1 MRDGSPPKL
10 QGHDTVQLQLSATV
24 AVSFQAGCRAPDG
37 TSSNSTAR
45 VTSARVVRIER
56 AYTKIPEAMY
66 LPRHAW
72 PALLI
77 GAAAVWIYFF
87 RLGSAPMMIGGD
99 EAYFASHAHAI
110 ATTGRDL
117 DGRFLPLFFRI
128 DIHTWYQP
136 LLVYLMAAVFS
147 IVQVSEAALRTP
159 TALIGVIDVLLVYAV
174 AQRLL
179 GRRRD
184 AVVAAVVMA
193 LTPAHFILARQGLDY
208 IAPLPFVLGWL
219 WCLLVA
225 LDTGRA
231 RFAAAAGLL
240 LGIGFYSY
248 IAAWVVMP
256 VCLVIT
262 LVAVISNKRPARLAA
277 AAVVGFALPLMLL
290 VVWLRLQPDTLT
302 AIAARYGFDDA
313 NSPRTAFRYLVI
325 QRRLSLYW
333 SYFDPVY
340 LFLAGSPNVTMST
353 SKAGVFLVS
362 CAVFLPVG
370 IYETLRRMGGRLI
383 VLAGFVLAPLAPV
396 LIDTGNAIQRS
407 LVIVGFGAI
416 LSAIGAS
423 VMLDRRRRL
432 TQALAMLLLLAM
444 PLQWA
449 YFSRDY
455 FTDYRSRSAGWI
467 DPLNFDA
474 VMRAILAGETTAPVP
489 RVYLSESLDDGEA
502 RWRFYLAKYGR
513 DELWERTWIIEP
525 SGRNAWSVGARLDP
539 VLLDTNA
546 PPVGSVF
553 VLGAA
558 SPAVERLTVS
568 AGCCSATQVIAGATA
583 DPVVVIVQPR
593 VPLY

>member
-1 MRDGSPPKL
+1 MH
-10 QGHDTVQLQLSATV
+10 GHDTVQLQLSATV
-24 AVSFQAGCRAPDG
+24 AVSLQTGCRAPDG

-45 VTSARVVRIER
+45 VTTARVVRIGR
-56 AYTKIPEAMY
+56 AYTKISEAMY
-66 LPRHAW
+66 FSHRAW
-72 PALLI
+72 PVLLI
-77 GAAAVWIYFF
+77 GAATVWIYFF

-174 AQRLL
+174 ALRLL
-179 GRRRD
+179 GGERD

-193 LTPAHFILARQGLDY
+193 LTPAHFIFARQGLDY

-219 WCLLVA
+219 WCLLAA

-248 IAAWVVMP
+248 VAAWVVMP
-256 VCLVIT
+256 FCLLIT
-262 LVAVISNKRPARLAA
+262 MAAVIRSERPARLAA
-277 AAVVGFALPLMLL
+277 AAVIGFVLPLMLL
-290 VVWLRLQPDTLT
+290 VIWLRLQPDTLT
-302 AIAARYGFDDA
+302 AIAARYGLDGA

-325 QRRLSLYW
+325 QRRLSLFW
-333 SYFDPVY
+333 GYFDPVY

-353 SKAGVFLVS
+353 SKAGVFLIS

-370 IYETLRRMGGRLI
+370 IYETLRRMGVRLI
-383 VLAGFVLAPLAPV
+383 ILAGFLLAPLAPV

-407 LVIVGFGAI
+407 LVIVAFGAI

-423 VMLDRRRRL
+423 VLLDQPRRL
-432 TQALAMLLLLAM
+432 TRALAMVLLAAM

-455 FTDYRSRSAGWI
+455 FTDYRSRSAAWI
-467 DPLNFDA
+467 DPLNVDA
-474 VMRAILAGETTAPVP
+474 VMRAIVASETHGPVP

-513 DELWERTWIIEP
+513 DELWQRTWIIEP
-525 SGRNAWSVGARLDP
+525 SGRNVWSVDARLNPVPLENDP
-539 VLLDTNA
+539 
-546 PPVGSVF
+546 PPAGSVF
-553 VLGAA
+553 VLGSA
-558 SPAVERLTVS
+558 SPAVERLTQS
-568 AGCCSATQVIAGATA
+568 GGCCSTTQIVTGATG
-583 DPVVVIVQPR
+583 DPVVAIVQPR
-593 VPLY
+593 VPIY